1 LEGRA
6 VVQAVVVVGLVVL
19 GVLLVFAVLVARL
32 RARVRRVE
40 RDGGE
45 TSRSVATV
53 QGWAAKELKALRGQ
67 VTAIHANQTAEQL
80 GDARA
85 SKRAPSSAAPP
96 MLEEDRPTLEM
107 VAAPVE
113 AEPLEDEKT
122 HVAART
128 VSIFDADDPPMYAPR
143 PEPPAPRRPRRTETI
158 RPPAPLAH
166 PDLIGSEDIA
176 DEATRARLGP
186 DELTPPR
193 RGRAAVLVP
202 SYREPEEGGAA

>member
-1 LEGRA
+1 MVKEA
-6 VVQAVVVVGLVVL
+6 VFAVVGLVVL
-19 GVLLVFAVLVARL
+19 GVLLAFAVLLARL

-53 QGWAAKELKALRGQ
+53 QGWVAKELNALRGQ
-67 VTAIHANQTAEQL
+67 VTAIHANQTAEQI

-107 VAAPVE
+107 ASAAPVE
-113 AEPLEDEKT
+113 AEPIEDEKT

-176 DEATRARLGP
+176 DEAAPARLGP
-186 DELTPPR
+186 DEQTPPR
-193 RGRAAVLVP
+193 RGCASVLVP